1 MDGLTPQLLA
11 RKGEGRQLSF
21 LCACGRRPIEM
32 KSPACCRRC
41 YDRRHHSLRFF
52 GGMRERVLERDR
64 FRCRACGARV
74 RLLVH
79 HRDRSNEP
87 DLLITLCIRCHARI
101 HRSLGVRRWLSGPLL
116 NLWRELHRDEP
127 LQLQLALGSVA
138 KGDCSERALGQGRG
152 HALALFS
159 PAAQSGK

>member
-1 MDGLTPQLLA
+1 
-11 RKGEGRQLSF
+11 
-21 LCACGRRPIEM
+21 M